1 MNFQVLFE
9 KVKFS
14 QATFSGYNTIKV
26 ELGKKMKLKKYT

>member
-14 QATFSGYNTIKV
+14 QATFSDYNTIKV
-26 ELGKKMKLKKYT
+26 EIGEENETKKI